1 MSVYV
6 VGGSHLRPN
15 LAVEKKKKKKK
26 MKKMKEKKKMEKI
39 PQLLNI
45 SCCNFYLC
53 LCNSLVILVNH
64 CYNDVML

>member
-15 LAVEKKKKKKK
+15 LAVEKKKKKNER
-26 MKKMKEKKKMEKI
+26 KEKKKIEKI